1 MEDINQMHGSTQT
14 NEFLSLG
21 EYKDLIANK
30 IGTKDLFPGT
40 KKLLVHKNQKNKL
53 EPLEILN
60 KFRKKVFGVS
70 DFQKKLSFKAKKN
83 QKKLNL
89 VSPNANLALEVK
101 KVFSSKA
108 EKSLLSSKH
117 TFFPKFSGGAE
128 NHKKTF
134 LTDIKKSESK
144 AKKLFFNKAKHEAPE
159 GDTVYSSYILKD
171 FECPNKNDYDT
182 NLNHNSFHVLFNK
195 EKKFFKDKKFDAK
208 NFAEFEKEK
217 KQMHK
222 IERRI
227 QTEFLQ
233 KISFPPNEKFMNK
246 TANNFNFNKGLYKIN
261 DLRGSLTSADKI
273 RSLVGKD
280 KEKAA
285 KGSLSPSY
293 IRDFSSNNIN
303 DDFKFSNN
311 FNEYRVNF
319 HKQSSDNFNFTARN
333 FHKKKF
339 NINDFNNY
347 SSENNL
353 IKKNNIIN
361 SKSPNRRENRGN
373 TSEAHTRLNHYFN
386 KNEHALGDIKKLYKT
401 KNYMGNW
408 KEIEPLSYNRINN
421 QNFNAQTGIFGGSNS
436 PKKEFNSY
444 DNSDSLEKKLYT
456 FNLNQG
462 SNAHVLHMLRLNQKQ
477 EKLGLTK
484 RTNLGPSTGLNE
496 KLLREKLKNNLD
508 GIVKRQQNFFNTNNN
523 FNNKNRNELANNN
536 NGLAYN
542 ITFHTHNIEKSKYV
556 KINKNLFESK
566 EIPDEENKYY
576 VNKRGNNYSEKAFDK
591 NRNSNNYNNIDKKSN
606 SSDSG
611 SKNPEKYSSVLDEE
625 KSNINFDAYIND
637 SSLNNNNNN
646 NFAEKIEAINSD
658 YENKTE
664 FNKNENK
671 NKENQHNEGNLN
683 LRSNANEDHE
693 NNLFEEKCENSKKK
707 SKETNDFLSS
717 PCASMEQII
726 SKKTFENLNENL
738 NINITESNINKN
750 EDLGNNYKK
759 SLTLKANQTS
769 NKNGSSS
776 LIKNYKNIDDKKA
789 YGVKTSLLLNKQANN
804 KDLVGLQVEEQ

>member
-40 KKLLVHKNQKNKL
+40 KKLLVHKNQKNQL

-60 KFRKKVFGVS
+60 KFRKKVFGFS

-101 KVFSSKA
+101 KVFSPKA
-108 EKSLLSSKH
+108 EKSLLSSKNS
-117 TFFPKFSGGAE
+117 FFPKFSGGAE
-128 NHKKTF
+128 NNKKTF
-134 LTDIKKSESK
+134 ITDINKSKSK
-144 AKKLFFNKAKHEAPE
+144 AKKHFFNKAKDEAPE
-159 GDTVYSSYILKD
+159 GDTVYSSYVLKD

-182 NLNHNSFHVLFNK
+182 NLNHNNFHVLFNK
-195 EKKFFKDKKFDAK
+195 EKKFFKDKKFNAK

-227 QTEFLQ
+227 QTDFLQ

-303 DDFKFSNN
+303 DDFKFRNN
-311 FNEYRVNF
+311 FNEYGVNF

-333 FHKKKF
+333 FNKKKF

-347 SSENNL
+347 SSENNM
-353 IKKNNIIN
+353 IKKNKIKN

-373 TSEAHTRLNHYFN
+373 TSEAHTRSNDYFN
-386 KNEHALGDIKKLYKT
+386 KNEHVLGDLKKHYKT
-401 KNYMGNW
+401 KNFMGNW
-408 KEIEPLSYNRINN
+408 KESEPLSYNSKNN
-421 QNFNAQTGIFGGSNS
+421 QNFNAQTGLRGSNS
-436 PKKEFNSY
+436 PKKEFKSY

-484 RTNLGPSTGLNE
+484 RTKLGPSNGLNE

-508 GIVKRQQNFFNTNNN
+508 GIVKRQLNFFNTNNN

-536 NGLAYN
+536 NNSDCLAFN
-542 ITFHTHNIEKSKYV
+542 IKFNTHNIEKSKYV

-566 EIPDEENKYY
+566 EIPDEEKKYY
-576 VNKRGNNYSEKAFDK
+576 ENKRGNNYAEKDFDK
-591 NRNSNNYNNIDKKSN
+591 NRNSNNYYNIDKKSN
-606 SSDSG
+606 SSYSG
-611 SKNPEKYSSVLDEE
+611 SKNPEKYSLVLDEE
-625 KSNINFDAYIND
+625 KSNINNDLYING
-637 SSLNNNNNN
+637 SSQSNNNNNN
-646 NFAEKIEAINSD
+646 NEVNKNFAEKIEALNSE

-664 FNKNENK
+664 FNKNENE
-671 NKENQHNEGNLN
+671 NKDNQHNEGNLN
-683 LRSNANEDHE
+683 LHSKANKDHE
-693 NNLFEEKCENSKKK
+693 KNLFEEKSANSKKK

-717 PCASMEQII
+717 PYASMEQII
-726 SKKTFENLNENL
+726 SKKTFENFNENF
-738 NINITESNINKN
+738 NINNAESNINKN
-750 EDLGNNYKK
+750 EDLGNNPKK
-759 SLTLKANQTS
+759 KLTIKANQTS
-769 NKNGSSS
+769 NKNISSS
-776 LIKNYKNIDDKKA
+776 LI
-789 YGVKTSLLLNKQANN
+789 
-804 KDLVGLQVEEQ
+804 